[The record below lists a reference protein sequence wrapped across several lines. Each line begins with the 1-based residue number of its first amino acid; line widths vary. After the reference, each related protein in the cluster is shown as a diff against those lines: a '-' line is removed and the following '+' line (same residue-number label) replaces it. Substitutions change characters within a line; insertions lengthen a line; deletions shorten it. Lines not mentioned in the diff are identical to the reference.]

1 MPFVSRNTNS
11 KITTLH
17 DEAQFDEQEF
27 LPNDD
32 PQIISFL
39 KQFAEE
45 NEEQTY
51 LNQSDFELVRVL
63 EDLVDL
69 LTEKHIILF
78 TELPPAAQNKLL
90 QRKSARMSLQTSLI
104 SDEEDNI
111 F

>member
-1 MPFVSRNTNS
+1 MPFVTRNSES

-17 DEAQFDEQEF
+17 DEEQFKGQEF
-27 LPNDD
+27 LTNDD
-32 PQIISFL
+32 PQIIAFL
-39 KQFAEE
+39 KKFTEE
-45 NEEQTY
+45 NENQTY

-90 QRKSARMSLQTSLI
+90 RRKSARKSLQTSLI
-104 SDEEDNI
+104 SDEDDII

>member
-1 MPFVSRNTNS
+1 MPFVTRNTDS

-17 DEAQFDEQEF
+17 DEKQYDEQEF
-27 LPNDD
+27 LSNDN
-32 PQIISFL
+32 PQIIAFL
-39 KQFAEE
+39 KKFTEE
-45 NEEQTY
+45 NEDQVY

-90 QRKSARMSLQTSLI
+90 RRKSARKSLQTSLL
-104 SDEEDNI
+104 SDEDDNI